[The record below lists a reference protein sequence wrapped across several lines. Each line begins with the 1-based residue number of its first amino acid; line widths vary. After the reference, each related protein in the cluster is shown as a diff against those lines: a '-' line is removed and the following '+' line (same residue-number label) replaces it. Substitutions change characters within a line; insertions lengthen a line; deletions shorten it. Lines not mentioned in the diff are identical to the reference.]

1 MLRAI
6 VMTEKILIALI
17 GLGGAVIGS
26 VATISVQI
34 VAEYLRKKEVD
45 RQESPQI
52 EMLTEMLNHP
62 KHKWRSLDRL
72 QHVIGADEETT
83 KRLLLKIGARASE
96 DGKPIWGLRS
106 RNPLPGEP
114 NDS

>member
-1 MLRAI
+1 
-6 VMTEKILIALI
+6 MTEKIIIALI

-26 VATISVQI
+26 VATISAQI
-34 VAEYLRKKEVD
+34 VVDCLRRKELE
-45 RQESPQI
+45 RQEKPQI

-62 KHKWRSLDRL
+62 KHQWRSLDRL